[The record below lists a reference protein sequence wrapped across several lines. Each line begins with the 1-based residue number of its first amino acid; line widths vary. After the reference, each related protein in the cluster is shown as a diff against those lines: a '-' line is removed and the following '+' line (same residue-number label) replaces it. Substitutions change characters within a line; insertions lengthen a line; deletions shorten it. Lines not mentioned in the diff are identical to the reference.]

1 MGLKKSIRNNALR
14 IALVEALIKGGDCN
28 CAEMCSCGSYD
39 DLSRLSQLC
48 GIDFSTSGN
57 KGLEHFDLTL
67 VGSNEEDAMGVLSTL
82 HKFQQ
87 FQQDN
92 IFEGFLELPEG
103 AYPAYE
109 YFGEHKR
116 NGFAIDKSS
125 IKRQAIYILVSL
137 ALPDRYMN
145 HFVDSFGDQRKTA
158 WDLWSESLLSN
169 NMQPPELPS
178 SITSRIVRGKF
189 WTKHFGPRGCFNPL
203 AGHSLQLGIDLAKS
217 QDETP
222 DESSFHGIDLT
233 AYLEGQPDEDFFCY
247 SDHGNQAGAYGGVV
261 VRTTGL
267 LISHQVSLDD
277 QINFDI
283 FNKYLAPHL
292 NKAPDSIFD
301 HVIVLFSEYR
311 QYAWILSTDPRSWDP
326 NTPNEGKLEMPEG
339 YGIVGSWWNQSED
352 KTYTPRLLKQF
363 NSPSYTPR
371 LRAAAQYLE
380 SCLSLFGPTIDSEKS
395 VQEFALGE
403 FRNMGF
409 PKTYESR
416 FQTELRQLLVHY
428 DENKWIWYKVS
439 RAPEH
444 NGLRVRTHLTD
455 PSKAGMFENKGNVY
469 SFIHHQG
476 SMSDPNDYQFI
487 TSEDVGKNRINDL
500 VAEIEQSGKKY
511 LTR

>member
-14 IALVEALIKGGDCN
+14 IALVEALIKGSDCL
-28 CAEMCSCGSYD
+28 CDKACSCGNSA
-39 DLSRLSQLC
+39 DLRRLSQLC

-57 KGLEHFDLTL
+57 KGLEHFDPTL
-67 VGSNEEDAMGVLSTL
+67 VGRNEEDAMGVLSTQ

-92 IFEGFLELPEG
+92 IFEGFLEFPEG

-109 YFGEHKR
+109 YFEEQTR
-116 NGFAIDKSS
+116 NGFTIDIAS

-158 WDLWSESLLSN
+158 WDLWCESLLSN
-169 NMQPPELPS
+169 NTQPPDLPS
-178 SITSRIVRGKF
+178 SITSQIVRGKF

-203 AGHSLQLGIDLAKS
+203 AGHSLQLGVDLVKS

-261 VRTTGL
+261 VRTIGL

-326 NTPNEGKLEMPEG
+326 NTPNEGELKIPEG
-339 YGIVGSWWNQSED
+339 YGIVGSWWNRSED

-380 SCLSLFGPTIDSEKS
+380 SCLSLFGPTIDSEKF
-395 VQEFALGE
+395 VEEFALGE

-409 PKTYESR
+409 PKTYEQR
-416 FQTELRQLLVHY
+416 IRTELHQLVVHY
-428 DENKWIWYKVS
+428 DKNKWIRYEVS
-439 RAPEH
+439 RASKH
-444 NGLRVRTHLTD
+444 NGLKTTTHSD
-455 PSKAGMFENKGNVY
+455 NPRKAGMFETIGMVVSFLDQRGLYSDSNDHQLITNENV
-469 SFIHHQG
+469 S
-476 SMSDPNDYQFI
+476 
-487 TSEDVGKNRINDL
+487 KNRINDL
-500 VAEIEQSGKKY
+500 VAEIEKSGKKY
-511 LTR
+511 LNE